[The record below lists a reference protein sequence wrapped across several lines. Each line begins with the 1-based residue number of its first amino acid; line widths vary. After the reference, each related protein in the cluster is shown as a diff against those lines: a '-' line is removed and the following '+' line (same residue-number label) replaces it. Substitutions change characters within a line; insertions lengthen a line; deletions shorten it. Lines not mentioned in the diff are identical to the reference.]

1 MTTYQSQGTAFKV
14 SDGASPETFNAV
26 GQVTS
31 IDGPDG
37 SAPVIDVSNLSSTAR
52 EKTQGLADEGQITL
66 QLQYDMDDTG
76 QSRLKTLRTGR
87 TLGSF
92 KIEMS
97 DSPATTLS
105 FSGYVLQ
112 FARSFNIDE
121 VVMGTVTIEISGS
134 VTEA

>member
-1 MTTYQSQGTAFKV
+1 MTTYQSQGTAFTV

-26 GQVTS
+26 GQVTA

-52 EKTQGLADEGQITL
+52 EKNMGLADEGQITL
-66 QLQYDMDDTG
+66 TLQYDMDDTG
-76 QSRLKTLRTGR
+76 QSRLKTLRSGR

-121 VVMGTVTIEISGS
+121 VVMGNVTIEISGS

>member
-1 MTTYQSQGTAFKV
+1 MTTYQSQGTVFKTG
-14 SDGASPETFNAV
+14 DGASPETFNAV
-26 GQVTS
+26 GQVVN

-52 EKTQGLADEGQITL
+52 EKNVGLPDEGQITL
-66 QLQYDMDDTG
+66 TVQYDPDDTG
-76 QSRLKTLRTGR
+76 QTRLKTLRTNR
-87 TLGSF
+87 TSGNF

-97 DSPATTLS
+97 DSPATVLS

-112 FARSFNIDE
+112 FSRSFSIDE

>member
-1 MTTYQSQGTAFKV
+1 MTTYQSQGTVFKTG
-14 SDGASPETFNAV
+14 DGASPETFNAV
-26 GQVTS
+26 GQVVN

-52 EKTQGLADEGQITL
+52 EKNVGLPDEGQITL
-66 QLQYDMDDTG
+66 TVQYDPDDTG
-76 QSRLKTLRTGR
+76 QTRLKTLRTNR
-87 TLGSF
+87 TSGNF

-97 DSPATTLS
+97 DSPATVLS

-112 FARSFNIDE
+112 FSRSFSIDE
-121 VVMGTVTIEISGS
+121 VVMGSVTIEISGS